1 VRVGTGLQ
9 LNGSPFQLVGLN
21 IWQAT
26 VNTWNAPL
34 NGHVAVNA
42 GTTLQTW
49 LADIRATA
57 PHVNVIRTWFFQQ
70 FAINGGTR
78 DWSAFDKVLSVC
90 DAAGFKVIACLEDN
104 WAYERQGSHSPALS
118 SSWFNG
124 GYKTTVLPKE
134 TETYRDWVA
143 EVVAHYSAD
152 PRIAVWELCN
162 EPNAITQGFVSDVS
176 GLIKSLDAQTPVSCG
191 EVGPLSSSIYAL
203 PGVDLASYH
212 YYTVYNQTNWQAV
225 QRAAAAVG
233 KPWYVGEC
241 GFSPS
246 SSRPKEFQSLI
257 SDAFSTANCAG
268 FVAWQ
273 FANQGGDS
281 FNIGT
286 GDAALPVLNSFA

>member
-1 VRVGTGLQ
+1 VGTGLQ
-9 LNGSPFQLVGLN
+9 LNGAPFRLVGFD

-42 GTTLQTW
+42 GSTLQSW

-57 PHVNVIRTWFFQQ
+57 PDVNVIRTWFFQQ
-70 FAINGGTR
+70 FAINAGVR

-104 WAYERQGSHSPALS
+104 WAYERQGSQQPALS
-118 SSWFNG
+118 SSWFSG
-124 GYKTTVLPKE
+124 GYSTEVLPME
-134 TETYRDWVA
+134 LETYRAWVA
-143 EVVAHYSAD
+143 EVVSHYSAD

-176 GLIKSLDAQTPVSCG
+176 GLIKSLDALTPVSCG
-191 EVGPLSSSIYAL
+191 EVGPLSSGIYAL

-212 YYTVYNQTNWQAV
+212 YYTAYNQTNWQAV
-225 QRAAAAVG
+225 QQAAAAAG
-233 KPWYVGEC
+233 KPWYIGEC

-246 SSRPKEFQSLI
+246 SSRPQEFQSLL
-257 SDAFSTANCAG
+257 SGVFSSANSAG
-268 FVAWQ
+268 FLAWQ

-281 FNIGT
+281 FDIGT
-286 GDAALPVLNSFA
+286 GDPALPVLDSYA